1 MSYKISNPT
10 IRIVLHIL
18 FFLSSTAYI
27 LAGQLDV
34 SELRIFKV
42 LPLIILILLVL
53 PSRLHRI
60 SIKLIVG
67 IVSGLIGDLIL

>member
-53 PSRLHRI
+53 P
-60 SIKLIVG
+60 
-67 IVSGLIGDLIL
+67 